1 MLGSPRDPWI
11 RRHKRSARCWVRVRF
26 SSFGGEGLCCE
37 LGLAI
42 ETHCCEGNSAGTL
55 LCFVNGGLGCDGV
68 CVMLAVVG
76 CRVCAR
82 DASIVVFGTMDLA
95 VGIVWY
101 CCAFTIYS
109 ITANWVTE
117 VVALW

>member
-1 MLGSPRDPWI
+1 
-11 RRHKRSARCWVRVRF
+11 
-26 SSFGGEGLCCE
+26 
-37 LGLAI
+37 
-42 ETHCCEGNSAGTL
+42 
-55 LCFVNGGLGCDGV
+55 
-68 CVMLAVVG
+68 MLAVVG